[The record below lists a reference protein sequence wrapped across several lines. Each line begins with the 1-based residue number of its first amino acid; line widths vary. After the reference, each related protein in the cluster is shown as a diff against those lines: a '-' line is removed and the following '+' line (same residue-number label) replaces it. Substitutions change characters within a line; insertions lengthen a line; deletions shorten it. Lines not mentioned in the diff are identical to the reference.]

1 MLSETEYLKMAE
13 RVMDETVSAANVA
26 MAQSTVALDTMLQLQ
41 SDERKEKDRSF
52 LEALDKMEAR
62 HAEDREKVRKHYQ
75 RIILTL
81 ALTLFLI
88 IGSII
93 GGIIYIVSNFD
104 FEFEPSYS
112 QDISAEGGGD
122 ATIEDGIHVND
133 WSEPEK

>member
-52 LEALDKMEAR
+52 LEALDKIEAR
-62 HAEDREKVRKHYQ
+62 HAEDRDKMRKHYQ

-81 ALTLFLI
+81 ALSLLLI
-88 IGSII
+88 IGGLV
-93 GGIIYIVSNFD
+93 GGMAYLFSNFD
-104 FEFEPSYS
+104 FGVVTYQNNSFGNDGSP
-112 QDISAEGGGD
+112 
-122 ATIEDGIHVND
+122 TIEDGIHIEHTP
-133 WSEPEK
+133 SATE

>member
-52 LEALDKMEAR
+52 LEALDKIEAR
-62 HAEDREKVRKHYQ
+62 HAEDRDKMRKHYQ
-75 RIILTL
+75 RIIIAISLV
-81 ALTLFLI
+81 LFLI
-88 IGSII
+88 VGSLI
-93 GGIIYIVSNFD
+93 GGVIYVVSNFD

-112 QDISAEGGGD
+112 LDVSAEGGGD
-122 ATIEDGIHVND
+122 ATNEDGIHVND
-133 WSEPEK
+133 WRMPQE

>member
-52 LEALDKMEAR
+52 LETLDKIEAR
-62 HAEDREKVRKHYQ
+62 HAEDREKDRKHY
-75 RIILTL
+75 RKIILAM
-81 ALTLFLI
+81 ALTYSLFV
-88 IGSII
+88 GAVI
-93 GGIIYIVSNFD
+93 GGIIYVVSNFD
-104 FEFEPSYS
+104 FGFEPSYS

-133 WSEPEK
+133 WSEPQE